1 MATSDNRR
9 DEIIFRGTYENILD
23 TEGAEIFCNDF
34 YILYDF
40 LRRFPVDRHFPIFH
54 LVQCPVCLSFLLTD
68 VVRIP
73 KIWEALYVMDQSE
86 YKKMPPL
93 YISITKKKKLES
105 RILMKKKKK
114 SHSLSM

>member
-40 LRRFPVDRHFPIFH
+40 LRRFPVHRHFPIFH

-68 VVRIP
+68 VGGENFKDLRSVIRHGL
-73 KIWEALYVMDQSE
+73 KRV
-86 YKKMPPL
+86 
-93 YISITKKKKLES
+93 
-105 RILMKKKKK
+105 
-114 SHSLSM
+114 

>member
-40 LRRFPVDRHFPIFH
+40 LRRFPVHRHFPIFH

-68 VVRIP
+68 VVRIEEFQRFE
-73 KIWEALYVMDQSE
+73 KRYTSWTKVSI
-86 YKKMPPL
+86 KKCPL
-93 YISITKKKKLES
+93 SIFL
-105 RILMKKKKK
+105 
-114 SHSLSM
+114 